1 MIESLAHSCFHVFF
15 LFFLDLA
22 SLVDSLVTILFDK
35 KSSMYSATLPLYW
48 ESSMAAFAN
57 SKLVVGHVQQGYAA
71 TFYCCMLATGNNV
84 FGNFRR
90 RGIHHHHVKQW
101 WQISENKKIGDKTFV
116 CISTMTTNGKKLKK
130 NCLYCDHD
138 HYEYRR
144 RAPQGIMFLKNTK
157 KSSSHHSHH
166 HLQSF
171 GVWWKALGGE
181 VISSKE
187 K

>member
-1 MIESLAHSCFHVFF
+1 MIESLAHSCFHVLF

-57 SKLVVGHVQQGYAA
+57 SKLVLGHVQQGYAA
-71 TFYCCMLATGNNV
+71 TFYCCILATGNNV

-116 CISTMTTNGKKLKK
+116 CISTMTTNGKKLK
-130 NCLYCDHD
+130 
-138 HYEYRR
+138 
-144 RAPQGIMFLKNTK
+144 
-157 KSSSHHSHH
+157 
-166 HLQSF
+166 
-171 GVWWKALGGE
+171 
-181 VISSKE
+181 E
-187 K
+187 KLFVLRP